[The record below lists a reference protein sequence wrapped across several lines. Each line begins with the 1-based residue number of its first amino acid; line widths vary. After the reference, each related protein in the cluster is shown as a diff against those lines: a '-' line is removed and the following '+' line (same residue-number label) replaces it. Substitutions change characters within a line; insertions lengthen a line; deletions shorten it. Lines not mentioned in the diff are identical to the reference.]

1 MEFDNQPKPVHNTLP
16 AVWELVKQDMTKR
29 NEFGTNKYGT
39 PLQPFNGR
47 DVLQDAYEEALDLCV
62 YLRQAI
68 YERNSKAVT
77 HDTSSYTDPH
87 FPC

>member
-1 MEFDNQPKPVHNTLP
+1 MEFDNQPKPTHNNLP
-16 AVWELVKQDMTKR
+16 AVWELVKADMTKR

-68 YERNSKAVT
+68 YERNVKMAVSL
-77 HDTSSYTDPH
+77 DDGRSNNKPGI
-87 FPC
+87 